1 MRKIFL
7 DCGAHEATSVK
18 RFKKE
23 YPGSKEYEIYS
34 FEGMAECKKSFK
46 KYPDVKFKNNL
57 VWIEDGAREFYVN
70 GREGSSV
77 YKDKAERRGSGG
89 KGKLS
94 VKPETVKSIDFDR
107 WIKEEFNKDDY
118 IILKMDIEG
127 AEYEVV
133 EHMIKNGSISYID
146 KLYIEW
152 HRVKV
157 KEITVER
164 HLDLLES
171 LADLNIV
178 PYHWSHTSKSLDS
191 IATSKRNIVRNE
203 KDIKDFEQ
211 YQDRYDRI
219 CERFKELH
227 NKNV

>member
-7 DCGAHEATSVK
+7 DCGAHEASSVK
-18 RFKKE
+18 RFKKD

-34 FEGMAECKKSFK
+34 FEGMAKCEKSFK

-57 VWIEDGAREFYVN
+57 VWIEDGEREFYVS
-70 GREGSSV
+70 GKEGSSV
-77 YKDKAERRGSGG
+77 YKDKAERRGGG
-89 KGKLS
+89 GPRKHR
-94 VKPETVKSIDFDR
+94 VKEETVKSIDFDR
-107 WIKEEFNKDDY
+107 WVKEKFNKDDY

-127 AEYEVV
+127 AEYEVL
-133 EHMIKNGSISYID
+133 EHMIKNGSINYID

-152 HRVKV
+152 HRAKV

-178 PYHWSHTSKSLDS
+178 PYHWSYTSKSLAS

-219 CERFKELH
+219 CERYKELH

>member
-1 MRKIFL
+1 
-7 DCGAHEATSVK
+7 
-18 RFKKE
+18 
-23 YPGSKEYEIYS
+23 
-34 FEGMAECKKSFK
+34 
-46 KYPDVKFKNNL
+46 
-57 VWIEDGAREFYVN
+57 
-70 GREGSSV
+70 
-77 YKDKAERRGSGG
+77 
-89 KGKLS
+89 
-94 VKPETVKSIDFDR
+94 
-107 WIKEEFNKDDY
+107 
-118 IILKMDIEG
+118 
-127 AEYEVV
+127 
-133 EHMIKNGSISYID
+133 MIKNGSINYID

-191 IATSKRNIVRNE
+191 VATSKRNIVRTDKE
-203 KDIKDFEQ
+203 IKYFEQ